1 MGLKNQDLSVALLNK
16 LTALEELDL
25 SGNMLQKLPAGLFL
39 PHLRLLNFSSND
51 MEDVTSLE
59 ALTGLQELRLDD
71 NLYLTVRP
79 MTLTCSLK
87 DSMLLL
93 LFVWFLSFQNC
104 FVSVG
109 QRWAQSHVP
118 LAPIEVPEWEG
129 HQCDGQPRSL
139 REQWDP

>member
-16 LTALEELDL
+16 LAALEELDL

-59 ALTGLQELRLDD
+59 TLTGLQELRLDD

-93 LFVWFLSFQNC
+93 LFVCFLSFQNC

-109 QRWAQSHVP
+109 QR
-118 LAPIEVPEWEG
+118 
-129 HQCDGQPRSL
+129 
-139 REQWDP
+139 